1 MMKQWYIPFYSF
13 IKCSNLKS
21 LYLEVNEGEGQKVRK
36 GILVILGVLFIIS
49 ILQLTEIFSAVTAF
63 ASGLPW
69 WVYFVLAG
77 IIYSGYKS
85 MTLTVEDRK
94 VDQIHIEEEG
104 KVYVKRME
112 DERERR
118 KKARVSGQ

>member
-1 MMKQWYIPFYSF
+1 M
-13 IKCSNLKS
+13 
-21 LYLEVNEGEGQKVRK
+21 
-36 GILVILGVLFIIS
+36 
-49 ILQLTEIFSAVTAF
+49 FSTVTAF
-63 ASGLPW
+63 ASSLPW
-69 WVYFVLAG
+69 WIYFVLAG

-104 KVYVKRME
+104 KIYVKRME

>member
-1 MMKQWYIPFYSF
+1 
-13 IKCSNLKS
+13 
-21 LYLEVNEGEGQKVRK
+21 
-36 GILVILGVLFIIS
+36 
-49 ILQLTEIFSAVTAF
+49 
-63 ASGLPW
+63 
-69 WVYFVLAG
+69 
-77 IIYSGYKS
+77 

-104 KVYVKRME
+104 KIYVKRME

>member
-1 MMKQWYIPFYSF
+1 M
-13 IKCSNLKS
+13 
-21 LYLEVNEGEGQKVRK
+21 RK